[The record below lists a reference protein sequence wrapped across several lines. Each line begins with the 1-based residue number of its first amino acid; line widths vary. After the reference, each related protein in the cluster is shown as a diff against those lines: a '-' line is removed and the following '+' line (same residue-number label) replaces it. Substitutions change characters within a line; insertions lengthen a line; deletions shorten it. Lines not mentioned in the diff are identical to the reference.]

1 MTTAIAIEDVR
12 REVKILRALTG
23 HNNLVQFYD
32 AYEDHDNVYIVM
44 ELCEGGE
51 LLDRILSRGG
61 KYTEDDAKAVMIQ
74 ILNVVAF
81 CHLQGVVHRDLKPEN
96 FLFMS
101 KDENSQ
107 LKAIDFGLS
116 DFVKPDERLNDIV
129 GSAYYV
135 APEVLH
141 RSYTTEADVWSIGVI
156 AYILLCGSRPFWART
171 ESGIFRAVLKADP
184 SFEEPPWPSLSAE
197 AKDFVKRLLNKD
209 PRKRMTAAQA
219 LSHPWIKNSNDAKVP
234 LDILIFK
241 LMKAYMRSSS
251 LRKAALKALSKT
263 LTVDELFY
271 LREQYALLEPNKSGT
286 ISLENV
292 KVALMKYATDAM
304 KESRVPDFLVSLNAL
319 QYRRMDFE
327 EFCAA
332 ALSVHQLEALDRWEQ
347 HARCAYELFEKD
359 GNRAIVIEELA
370 SELGL
375 SPSVPV
381 HAVLH
386 DWVRHTDGKLSF
398 LGFVKLLHDG
408 GDLESL
414 TLKDC
419 KSYLRKH
426 GLRLAGTK
434 AVCIQR
440 IKEHW
445 RIKDGSGEAFYPRST
460 FVNNCTGDVCK
471 GDVVLFTQKVY
482 ERFNKVTRH
491 GTSHGK
497 RTVAGRVVKESYGAA
512 KQQHTFTVEVLWS
525 KGSNRLPPLFPLLV
539 KGRNLYRLRTFR
551 QRWSNESGRVK
562 VLAEKHKRGTAA
574 RLVRAMKNTKKT
586 QSTNG
591 GVKHQKQFHHTRPSQ
606 SRKPLA
612 PEKGKHFDRHGKAT
626 FQGHAKFRNHN
637 QRQEAPPMR
646 QVNIKGNAISGA
658 SEPSRKRQKFAH
670 HNDDRVPTFQ
680 SYVDPSQFANLK

>member
-1 MTTAIAIEDVR
+1 MGICSSKPSSVPQLSGHQDIQIPAKDKPIPVKDSDNAAIPDTKQDKKKKDDAEVGKKSPFFPFYSPSPAHYLFSKKSPARSPANASSNSTPKRFFRRPFPPPSPAKHIKAVLARRHGSVKPNEASIPEGNEADGGGGGHMAGLDKSFGFSKHFGNKYELGDEVGRGHFGYTCKAKFKKGELKGQEVAVKVIPKAKMTTAIAIEDVR

-23 HNNLVQFYD
+23 HNNLVQFFD
-32 AYEDHDNVYIVM
+32 AYEDHDNVYVVM

-96 FLFMS
+96 FLFTS

-141 RSYTTEADVWSIGVI
+141 RSYSTEADVWSIGVI

-184 SFEEPPWPSLSAE
+184 SFDEPPWPSLSSE

-209 PRKRMTAAQA
+209 PRKRMTASQA
-219 LSHPWIKNSNDAKVP
+219 LSHPWIRNTNEVKVP
-234 LDILIFK
+234 LDISILR
-241 LMKAYMRSSS
+241 LMKAYMRSSA
-251 LRKAALKALSKT
+251 LRKAALRALSKT
-263 LTVDELFY
+263 LTVDELYY
-271 LREQYALLEPNKSGT
+271 LKEQFSLLEPSKNGS
-286 ISLENV
+286 ISMENI
-292 KVALMKYATDAM
+292 KAALMKCATDAM
-304 KESRVPDFLVSLNAL
+304 KESRVHDFLASLNAL

-359 GNRAIVIEELA
+359 GNRAIMIEELA

-386 DWVRHTDGKLSF
+386 DWIRHTDGKLSF
-398 LGFVKLLHDG
+398 LGFVKLLHG
-408 GDLESL
+408 VSSRSL
-414 TLKDC
+414 
-419 KSYLRKH
+419 
-426 GLRLAGTK
+426 AK
-434 AVCIQR
+434 AQ
-440 IKEHW
+440 
-445 RIKDGSGEAFYPRST
+445 
-460 FVNNCTGDVCK
+460 
-471 GDVVLFTQKVY
+471 
-482 ERFNKVTRH
+482 
-491 GTSHGK
+491 
-497 RTVAGRVVKESYGAA
+497 
-512 KQQHTFTVEVLWS
+512 
-525 KGSNRLPPLFPLLV
+525 
-539 KGRNLYRLRTFR
+539 
-551 QRWSNESGRVK
+551 
-562 VLAEKHKRGTAA
+562 
-574 RLVRAMKNTKKT
+574 
-586 QSTNG
+586 
-591 GVKHQKQFHHTRPSQ
+591 
-606 SRKPLA
+606 
-612 PEKGKHFDRHGKAT
+612 
-626 FQGHAKFRNHN
+626 
-637 QRQEAPPMR
+637 
-646 QVNIKGNAISGA
+646 
-658 SEPSRKRQKFAH
+658 
-670 HNDDRVPTFQ
+670 
-680 SYVDPSQFANLK
+680 